1 MGFDTMGLRWV
12 YVSLSRQVYLIH
24 GFLIDNR
31 MTSVV
36 FINWYEYSKLL
47 FNWSDE
53 IHCEGH
59 EIFLASGL

>member
-1 MGFDTMGLRWV
+1 MWFDTMGLRWV

-31 MTSVV
+31 VTSVV

-47 FNWSDE
+47 IN
-53 IHCEGH
+53 
-59 EIFLASGL
+59 